1 MELTQSCSPRRF
13 SKVLKVALWLLV
25 FALCSVLTS
34 KVVDAMSIVDS
45 KPYPSD
51 FFSGELLLVAQAIKE
66 KEIKKAKKLA
76 EALPDIDAPGKE
88 NFTLLAFAVAD
99 NNVPAIKMLMALGAD
114 PAHQIGK
121 HKDRGTIGSF
131 SMWNRSTKSLR
142 ALLESGMD
150 PDQRET
156 DRTLIYKVPEL
167 RDNDS
172 LKLLVE
178 FGADVNARDRLGQT
192 PLFDFINVSFDEALY
207 LLDHGADPFVMDRSG
222 MTTAYSVQDELK
234 NMDKS
239 TEAYQKMLTIQQKMT
254 ELGVTFPALTPYGER
269 FRNGIVYCKEPR
281 GYRPRAECKV
291 EGVNRFL
298 KPQSEESKLADEKI
312 LRERYGIDAKL

>member
-1 MELTQSCSPRRF
+1 MARSLSY
-13 SKVLKVALWLLV
+13 LILVAI
-25 FALCSVLTS
+25 LCSFNAVS
-34 KVVDAMSIVDS
+34 GGRSMSNKEP
-45 KPYPSD
+45 KPET
-51 FFSGELLLVAQAIKE
+51 FFSGELLPIAQAIKSN
-66 KEIKKAKKLA
+66 
-76 EALPDIDAPGKE
+76 DIDRAKELSKNLDNIDKTGFE
-88 NFTLLAFAVAD
+88 NFTLLAFSVAD
-99 NNVPAIKMLMALGAD
+99 SNAAAIHMLMELGAD
-114 PAHQIGK
+114 PAHQIGR

-131 SMWNRSTKSLR
+131 SMWNRSTEALR

-192 PLFDFINVSFDEALY
+192 PLFDFINVRFDEELY

-222 MTTAYSVQDELK
+222 MTTAYSVQDELN

-239 TEAYQKMLTIQQKMT
+239 TEAYQKMLTIQQKMID
-254 ELGVTFPALTPYGER
+254 LGVKFPALTPYGER
-269 FRNGIVYCKEPR
+269 FRNDIVYCKEPR
-281 GYRPRAECKV
+281 GYRPRSECKV

-312 LRERYGIDAKL
+312 LRERYGINAKL

>member
-1 MELTQSCSPRRF
+1 
-13 SKVLKVALWLLV
+13 
-25 FALCSVLTS
+25 
-34 KVVDAMSIVDS
+34 MSIVDS
-45 KPYPSD
+45 KLYPSA
-51 FFSGELLLVAQAIKE
+51 FFSGELLLVAQAIEE
-66 KEIKKAKKLA
+66 KELKKAKKLA

-99 NNVPAIKMLMALGAD
+99 NNVPAIKMLMTLGAD
-114 PAHQIGK
+114 PAHQLGK

-131 SMWNRSTKSLR
+131 SMWNRSTKALR

-192 PLFDFINVSFDEALY
+192 PLFNFVLASFDEAIY
-207 LLDHGADPFVMDRSG
+207 LLDNGADPFVMDKAG
-222 MTTAYSVQDELK
+222 VTLAYSVQNRIENMSSEL
-234 NMDKS
+234 
-239 TEAYQKMLTIQQKMT
+239 EVYQKLLTIQQKMT

-269 FRNGIVYCKEPR
+269 FRNDIVYCKEPR

-298 KPQSEESKLADEKI
+298 KPQSEESKLADKKI
-312 LRERYGIDAKL
+312 LRERYGIDVHL